1 MEIVLIGRRRDH
13 RRDRMKRQYP
23 ISDTQIA
30 LIRSELQH
38 MKQNCISTPDTEANY
53 NNIVNVLIEV
63 AGA

>member
-1 MEIVLIGRRRDH
+1 MNRH
-13 RRDRMKRQYP
+13 YP

-38 MKQNCISTPDTEANY
+38 IKPNIISTPDTEASY
-53 NNIVNVLIEV
+53 NKIIKTLAEI

>member
-1 MEIVLIGRRRDH
+1 
-13 RRDRMKRQYP
+13 MKRQYP

-38 MKQNCISTPDTEANY
+38 MKQNCISTPDTEASY
-53 NNIVNVLIEV
+53 KKIVNTLTEI

>member
-1 MEIVLIGRRRDH
+1 MN
-13 RRDRMKRQYP
+13 RQHL

-38 MKQNCISTPDTEANY
+38 LKMYSVITPDTDASYANLFRIL
-53 NNIVNVLIEV
+53 NEI